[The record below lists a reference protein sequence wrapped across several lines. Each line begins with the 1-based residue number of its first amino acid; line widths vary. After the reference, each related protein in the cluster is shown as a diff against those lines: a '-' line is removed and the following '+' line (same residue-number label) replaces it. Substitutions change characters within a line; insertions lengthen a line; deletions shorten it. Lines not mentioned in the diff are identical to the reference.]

1 MKDNWHI
8 FRQSVQFMMVYLQK
22 KSIFTE
28 ANMIY
33 RFLCHLLQPL
43 KFIKILYKIPQ
54 PLEDITS
61 CGSDTSS

>member
-1 MKDNWHI
+1 
-8 FRQSVQFMMVYLQK
+8 MMVYLQK